1 MGANEMKKSPRITC
15 LFVDIGGVLL
25 TDGWNHHARKRAA
38 KHFKL
43 DYAAMDERHR
53 LTFDTYEQGHITLD
67 DYLDRVVFYEKR
79 SFTHA
84 QFRKFMFA
92 QSQAFPDMLALI
104 SELKARRNL
113 KIVVVSNEGRELNAY
128 RIAKFKLTRLVDFF
142 VSSSFVGLRKPDA
155 EILHLALDL
164 AQVPLQNIVYLENTP
179 MFAQVAEELGIRTI
193 LHTDCESTSAQLA
206 AVGLV

>member
-1 MGANEMKKSPRITC
+1 MKKNPRITC

-25 TDGWNHHARKRAA
+25 TDGWNHHSRKRAA

-67 DYLDRVVFYEKR
+67 EYLDRVVFYEKR
-79 SFTHA
+79 SFTRA
-84 QFRKFMFA
+84 QFRKFMFE
-92 QSQAFPDMLALI
+92 QSQAFPEMLALMAD
-104 SELKARRNL
+104 LKKRHGL

-128 RIAKFKLTRLVDFF
+128 RIPKFKLTDFVDFF

-164 AQVPLQNIVYLENTP
+164 AQVPVPQIVYIENTL
-179 MFAQVAEELGIRTI
+179 MFAEVAEELGIRSI
-193 LHTDCESTSAQLA
+193 LHKDCEFTRAALA
-206 AVGLV
+206 ALGLR